1 MRLSQV
7 FTLIEQA
14 DPDKIYVIG
23 DSHAVA
29 VGKNIPGAEVLASNG
44 APLSQIAAQAQSV
57 PDGSRVIVSGG
68 ANDYRM
74 NHNAAGAAVSKIVR
88 GLKSRGCTPIYVSFP
103 PIDLNGEFA
112 DVYRE
117 SGLNNQYNLVQQF
130 TAKAATAE
138 LGANYV
144 TGLTMSD
151 ISAADPQAIHGTPAA
166 YSRIAQGAVQ
176 QFKKTPVKSTGDA
189 QVSDPRLVPVNLE
202 GFEPEEIAA
211 LDVDGDGKVTTGDLS
226 DVGVTSSLFAAGGD
240 DFFGIFGV
248 LMDYMNKTKTVKR
261 SAPNMDQYIA
271 RAKQMKQKANQP
283 ATGNGNRGVGS
294 TNNARSAYNYFVSK
308 GIKPIHAA
316 GIVGNLQAESGAN
329 LDPSAVG
336 DGGKAWGIAQW
347 HPARRTLWE
356 KWKKRAWRKDGTSP
370 GFEEQLEF
378 VVYELNRTESRA
390 RRMIFRTQTVADA
403 AVAVDKY
410 YERSAGLHTQRRVD
424 NAIALFNN
432 FNKA

>member
-1 MRLSQV
+1 MRLSKV

-14 DPDKIYVIG
+14 DPNKIYVIG

-29 VGKNIPGAEVLASNG
+29 VGKNIAGAEILASNG

-74 NHNAAGAAVSKIVR
+74 NHNAAGAAVRKLLR

-103 PIDLNGEFA
+103 PIDINGEFA

-117 SGLNNQYNLVQQF
+117 AGLNSQYNRVQQS
-130 TAKAATAE
+130 TAQAATAE

-151 ISAADPQAIHGTPAA
+151 ISAADPQAIHATPAA

-176 QFKKTPVKSTGDA
+176 QFKKTPVKSTDDA
-189 QVSDPRLVPVNLE
+189 QVSDPRLTPVKLE
-202 GFEPEEIAA
+202 GFTPEEVEA

-226 DVGVTSSLFAAGGD
+226 DAGVPSRLFATGGD

-248 LMDYMNKTKTVKR
+248 LMDYLSKTETVKR
-261 SAPNMDQYIA
+261 SAPNMDQYISRA
-271 RAKQMKQKANQP
+271 RQIKQAANKP
-283 ATGNGNRGVGS
+283 VTGNGNRGVGS
-294 TNNARSAYNYFVSK
+294 TNNARIAYDYFVSK

-316 GIVGNLQAESGAN
+316 GLVGNLQAESGAN

-336 DGGKAWGIAQW
+336 DGGMAWGIAQW

-378 VVYELNRTESRA
+378 IIYELNRTESRA
-390 RRMIFRTQTVADA
+390 KRMIFRTQSAAEA

-432 FNKA
+432 FGTG

>member
-1 MRLSQV
+1 MRLSKL

-14 DPDKIYVIG
+14 DPNKIYVIG

-29 VGKNIPGAEVLASNG
+29 IGKSIGGTEVLASNG
-44 APLSQIAAQAQSV
+44 ATLSQIGAQAQSV
-57 PDGSRVIVSGG
+57 PDGSRVIVTGG
-68 ANDYRM
+68 ANDTRT
-74 NHNAAGAAVSKIVR
+74 NHNAAGAAVKKILR

-117 SGLNNQYNLVQQF
+117 AGLNNQYNLVQQF
-130 TAKAATAE
+130 TSKAASSE

-151 ISAADPQAIHGTPAA
+151 ISPGDPQAIHATPAA
-166 YSRIAQGAVQ
+166 YNRVAQGIVQ
-176 QFKKTPVKSTGDA
+176 QFKKTPPKTAGDN

-226 DVGVTSSLFAAGGD
+226 DVGVTSSLFASGGD

-271 RAKQMKQKANQP
+271 RAQQMKQAANTA
-283 ATGNGNRGVGS
+283 ATGDGNRGVGS
-294 TNNARSAYNYFVSK
+294 TNNARTAYNYFVGK

-356 KWKKRAWRKDGTSP
+356 KWKKQKWRQDGTNPS
-370 GFEEQLEF
+370 FEGQLEF
-378 VVYELNRTESRA
+378 VIYELNRTESRA

-424 NAIALFNN
+424 NAIALFEK
-432 FNKA
+432 FSKT